1 MPEVKLVA
9 LQKHQFP
16 RSGFLLKLLGAAFL
30 SIVVACLISMSFSY
44 WLHENLLHP
53 ANLSYVE
60 EITIT
65 SALSMITF
73 IPLSVLIAWPFA
85 SRELAALWKFL
96 LTSGKQTKQVIE
108 THIQLDEA
116 IDEQLK
122 VVVEDTDAAAM
133 TLIKQAR
140 KLNDAASNLVDYLGH
155 SGISAQ
161 NMESE
166 IETTVESISH
176 INEFVRALP
185 KKIREDM
192 DMVQQAALKEIN
204 ALDVFTKLIKD
215 ISLQTKILALNAA
228 IEAAHAG
235 ELGSGFAVVASE
247 VKKLSESSTNAASMI
262 EAGLK
267 GAKITLEQGL
277 GESPV
282 EQQIEEAISLIES
295 IRRLEEN
302 YHDMRQYYKTLFVV
316 VTEHNTSLAKEIA
329 EMLGQIQF
337 QDVARQRIERAC
349 MAIVQRNEVLIKL
362 PKLLDSTIAEF
373 EALPLKIQSV
383 LEDYVSKEKSHAAVD
398 KQGDIDGLPKFELF

>member
-1 MPEVKLVA
+1 MA
-9 LQKHQFP
+9 LKKNPFP

-30 SIVVACLISMSFSY
+30 SIIVVCFISMSFSD
-44 WLHENLLHP
+44 WLRENLLHP
-53 ANLSYVE
+53 ANFSYVE

-65 SALSMITF
+65 SALSMATF

-96 LTSGKQTKQVIE
+96 LTSGKQTQQVIE

-133 TLIKQAR
+133 TLIQQAR
-140 KLNDAASNLVDYLGH
+140 KLNDAASSLVDYLGH

-166 IETTVESISH
+166 IETTVESISR

-185 KKIREDM
+185 KKIREDV
-192 DMVQQAALKEIN
+192 DMVQQSALKEIN
-204 ALDVFTKLIKD
+204 ALDVFTQLIKD

-282 EQQIEEAISLIES
+282 EQQIEEALSIVGS

-302 YHDMRQYYKTLFVV
+302 YHDIRQYYKTLFVV

-349 MAIVQRNEVLIKL
+349 TAIVQRNEVLIKL
-362 PKLLDSTIAEF
+362 PELLDGTVTEF
-373 EALPLKIQSV
+373 EVLPLKMKSV
-383 LEDYVSKEKSHAAVD
+383 LEDYISKEKSHAAVD
-398 KQGDIDGLPKFELF
+398 KEGDANELPKFELF